1 MEQKICGALNP
12 MCDRA
17 IKHARAY
24 YESIRNRDY
33 PIDILYIAKNTNF
46 TIEQVSL
53 IRDYIFTGYHLL
65 STGFSRFEPC
75 YEMAESWRRLSSKDG
90 KYYEH
95 DALMLFHEL
104 YEIALVHN
112 GTSQAKAHELASQQ
126 YDYQTASDTFYSQLK
141 LTNK

>member
-1 MEQKICGALNP
+1 
-12 MCDRA
+12 
-17 IKHARAY
+17 
-24 YESIRNRDY
+24 
-33 PIDILYIAKNTNF
+33 
-46 TIEQVSL
+46 
-53 IRDYIFTGYHLL
+53 
-65 STGFSRFEPC
+65 
-75 YEMAESWRRLSSKDG
+75 MAESWRRLSSKDG